1 MADTV
6 NLTDDE
12 ALDGA
17 ESLLRWVRH
26 LEKLRD
32 IVAYAR
38 NAKRDLNAQLAALQ
52 NQIDATKQESVRL
65 PGVVAKVKSDL
76 QELESRMAQRK
87 AILENEVGLL
97 EASVKPLRETVAGL
111 ESRIKEL
118 TPVAN
123 ELIGQVQ
130 TNRTAV
136 LQAKDTLADLQK
148 QKTAVE
154 ARMKEL
160 KASAKRLAE

>member
-1 MADTV
+1 MPDMTEE
-6 NLTDDE
+6 E
-12 ALDGA
+12 AISHA
-17 ESLLRWVRH
+17 ENFLNFFRAFER
-26 LEKLRD
+26 LEDMIR
-32 IVAYAR
+32 YAW
-38 NAKRDLNAQLAALQ
+38 NAKRGLNAQLTEIQ
-52 NQIDATKQESVRL
+52 NQIDSTKQEAVRL
-65 PGVVAKVKSDL
+65 PSVVSKAKADL
-76 QELESRMAQRK
+76 QELELRMAQRK
-87 AILENEVGLL
+87 ATLENEVSLL

-148 QKTAVE
+148 QKTALE
-154 ARMKEL
+154 TRMKEL